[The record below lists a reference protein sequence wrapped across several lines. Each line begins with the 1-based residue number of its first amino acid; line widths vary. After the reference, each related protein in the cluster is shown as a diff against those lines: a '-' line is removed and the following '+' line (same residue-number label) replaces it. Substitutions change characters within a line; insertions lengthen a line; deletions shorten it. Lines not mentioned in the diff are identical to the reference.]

1 MGCMASVFDH
11 FDYRAYLRSWYQ
23 EAKASDRRMSYRW
36 IASRIGY
43 ASPGFFTQILQGKAN
58 LSLSFAEGFADLAG
72 LKGRAREYFLTLV
85 VWNQAKDET
94 SRRRAHAKL
103 ERYREFRILE
113 LHREQERFLESWHH
127 AAIREIIGIE
137 PFQGDYETL
146 AGRLQPPIDAN
157 TARESIALLLS
168 LGLATKTARGIERKD
183 SSISAAR
190 AFRPETTARF
200 FKELHALGGEAL
212 ERFPAAERNMSWV
225 TLSISDKAREEI
237 IGELRAVRSRI
248 LEIAS
253 RDPKPTRVHQLT
265 IMLHPLTTPMKPD
278 TSR

>member
-11 FDYRAYLRSWYQ
+11 FDYRAFLRCWYQ
-23 EAKASDRRMSYRW
+23 EAKASDRRISYRW

-113 LHREQERFLESWHH
+113 LHREQERFLEAWYH

-146 AGRLQPPIDAN
+146 AGRLQPPIDAK
-157 TARESIALLLS
+157 AAKESIALLLS

-200 FKELHALGGEAL
+200 FKELHSLGGEAL

-265 IMLHPLTTPMKPD
+265 IMLHPLASPMKPD